1 MKIITN
7 KQFLNRKSKSVKFEE
22 GLRIGNTLLNILSDY
37 PDGVG
42 LAAPQIGLLKRVFVI
57 RFKNYEGIFINPG
70 LLYEENS
77 LLSSESCLSFPNKT
91 CNVVRYNKILIMN
104 QIEEFRDATLQL
116 QNSIAII
123 WQHEF
128 DHLNGI
134 TILDKDISDKK
145 GISNDI

>member
-1 MKIITN
+1 MKIITD

-22 GLRIGNTLLNILSDY
+22 GLRIGNTLLNVLSDY
-37 PDGVG
+37 SDGVG

-57 RFKNYEGIFINPG
+57 KLKNYEGIFINPG
-70 LLYEENS
+70 ILYKENS
-77 LLSSESCLSFPNKT
+77 LISAEGCLSFPNKT
-91 CNVVRYNKILIMN
+91 CNVVRYNRILVLN

-116 QNSIAII
+116 QNEVAII

-134 TILDKDISDKK
+134 TILDKNI
-145 GISNDI
+145 GN

>member
-22 GLRIGNTLLNILSDY
+22 GLRIGNTLLNVLSDY

-57 RFKNYEGIFINPG
+57 KLKNYEGIFINPG
-70 LLYEENS
+70 ILYKENS
-77 LLSSESCLSFPNKT
+77 LISMESCLSFPDQT
-91 CNVVRYNKILIMN
+91 CNIVRYNRILIIN
-104 QIEEFRDATLQL
+104 QTEEFRDATLQL
-116 QNSIAII
+116 QNSVAII

-128 DHLNGI
+128 DHLNGM
-134 TILDKDISDKK
+134 TILDKDLGKDC
-145 GISNDI
+145 